1 MASRTENDSLVLCN
15 LGLKEVQTTYLQ
27 NNPPRFSKYTNIYR
41 TDVQSTRIA
50 VEGDF
55 PFFTPINQG
64 TALEPTQYSVP
75 YVRDYT
81 TFKYGRIFEWDG
93 DMNYTDV
100 YNRIQP
106 QGKKLMK
113 AGLNTYERVAAS
125 MFQLANT
132 SAIVTPDGVNLA
144 STAHPTQTGTYS
156 NYASGNAFTTANLT
170 IAVASVMQQPTYTGE
185 PLDLQPPWNL
195 LVPPGLAD
203 VANRVIGSKLLQGGN
218 ANDYNEVGTNF
229 NGTVTTGYFTNA
241 TLWALVPAR
250 KDENPLNILE
260 KRPLTMKAGQADGR
274 YDSNF
279 ITCVFSIGV
288 LPRDW
293 RGTYFAGA

>member
-1 MASRTENDSLVLCN
+1 MPSRTENDALVLVN
-15 LGLKEVQTTYLQ
+15 LGLKEVQTTYVQ
-27 NNPPRFSKYTNIYR
+27 NNPPRFPKYTNIYR

-50 VEGDF
+50 VESDF
-55 PFFTPINQG
+55 PFFTPIAQG
-64 TALEPTQYSVP
+64 TALEPTQYTVP
-75 YVRDYT
+75 YVRDYVT
-81 TFKYGRIFEWDG
+81 YKYGRIHEWDG
-93 DMNYTDV
+93 DLAYEDV

-113 AGLNTYERVAAS
+113 AGLNTYERIAAS

-144 STAHPTQTGTYS
+144 STAHPYSGGTYS
-156 NYASGNAFTTANLT
+156 NYASANTFSSANLT
-170 IAVASVMQQPTYTGE
+170 IAVASVMQQVSHMGE
-185 PLDLQPPWNL
+185 PLDLQPPWNV

-203 VANRVIGSKLLQGGN
+203 LANRVIGSKLLQGTN

-241 TLWALVPAR
+241 TLWGMVPAR

-260 KRPLTMKAGQADGR
+260 KRPLTMKAGQSDGR
-274 YDSNF
+274 YDSNY